1 MGILGNCCNR
11 ISNKLCAA
19 TYEFLRA
26 TLISTCILVRIRT
39 AQWGFTHAQLNC
51 FGCSMQFVAFVY
63 GLFHFV
69 MKLGANGSG
78 LQNVHFSSEED
89 NWWLFPTLL
98 VIVKCVQARMI
109 DLHIANLEVQDRTL
123 YSEDPDD
130 FWES

>member
-11 ISNKLCAA
+11 ISNKLAAA

-26 TLISTCILVRIRT
+26 TLISACILVRIRT
-39 AQWGFTHAQLNC
+39 AQRGFTHAQLNC

-78 LQNVHFSSEED
+78 LQNVHFSSYVHFSYCLASRFFTFIYLLD
-89 NWWLFPTLL
+89 TWIFLFIH
-98 VIVKCVQARMI
+98 V
-109 DLHIANLEVQDRTL
+109 
-123 YSEDPDD
+123 
-130 FWES
+130 